1 MLISVEETI
10 PVRAIVRR
18 AMVSDP
24 IQTIVHRAMVSAPI
38 QTTVRRV
45 TVSVPIQTT
54 VRRAI
59 RAVPPSPVNLY
70 AVVNPVNLVNS
81 VNPVILETL
90 VSLPSPI
97 RHQVG
102 IVSSADKSISKLSLI
117 ESS

>member
-1 MLISVEETI
+1 MLLQVEQDQTEATLPMLISVEETI

-18 AMVSDP
+18 AMVS
-24 IQTIVHRAMVSAPI
+24 A
-38 QTTVRRV
+38 
-45 TVSVPIQTT
+45 PIQTT

-59 RAVPPSPVNLY
+59 RAVLPNRINRANLY
-70 AVVNPVNLVNS
+70 AAANLVNLANS